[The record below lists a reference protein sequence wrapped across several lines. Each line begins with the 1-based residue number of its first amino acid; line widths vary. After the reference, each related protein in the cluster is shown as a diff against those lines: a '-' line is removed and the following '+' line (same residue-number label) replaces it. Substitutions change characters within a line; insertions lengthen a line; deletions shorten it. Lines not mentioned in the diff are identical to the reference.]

1 MNKNGSKTTKKSA
14 AAEQRSAEPPE
25 NAQQVAAVETPE
37 TKPETGADVEGP
49 ADAPSD
55 GKGCESVTVLI
66 VANNEDY
73 GVLMAHSANKNLIG
87 VDADIH
93 LVTGEHLRN
102 TLIETLAEHMPHIKT
117 ERIILM
123 TDGMVIL
130 NPITL
135 GDIAVVKAKK
145 VGETLCY
152 NTDLPVQMH
161 LSVLKSLLDKAKE
174 SGLDHIDVIDTYFRG
189 TLPEDFKPVVLGE
202 WHSDLWLLP
211 VISKNPSIEALDKYA
226 KWKKFAHVGT
236 DSWSPNLVK
245 YLEDRFGM

>member
-1 MNKNGSKTTKKSA
+1 MKKNGSKTTKKSA
-14 AAEQRSAEPPE
+14 ATAAAPAEQPE
-25 NAQQVAAVETPE
+25 NTQQVAAVETPE
-37 TKPETGADVEGP
+37 TKPEAGADVEGP

-55 GKGCESVTVLI
+55 GEGCESVTVVI
-66 VANNEDY
+66 VAKNEDY
-73 GVLMAHSANKNLIG
+73 GVLMGHSANKNLIG

-130 NPITL
+130 NPVTL

-145 VGETLCY
+145 VGEALNY
-152 NTDLPVQMH
+152 NTGLPVLMH
-161 LSVLKSLLDKAKE
+161 LSALKALLTEAKE
-174 SGLDHIDVIDTYFRG
+174 TGLDHIDVVDAYFRG
-189 TLPEDFKPVVLGE
+189 TLPEDFKPVILGE

-211 VISKNPSIEALDKYA
+211 VISKNPSIGAIEKYA
-226 KWKKFAHVGT
+226 QWKKFMHVGP
-236 DSWSPNLVK
+236 DSWSGGLMK
-245 YLEDRFGM
+245 FLEKRFPE